1 MNETISKA
9 ILSGLGFASLTRD
22 AIRQTAQHLVKR
34 SKLSE
39 AEGRRLV
46 KDFQKQSARAQK
58 VLEKKVN
65 GAVRKALKHVGLER
79 SGTAAKRATAGTKRT
94 GRRTGRKAAR
104 ASRTSKAR

>member
-1 MNETISKA
+1 MNEMISRA

-39 AEGRRLV
+39 DEGRRLV
-46 KDFQKQSARAQK
+46 KDFQKRSARAQK

-65 GAVRKALKHVGLER
+65 VAVRKALKQVGLER
-79 SGTAAKRATAGTKRT
+79 AGTAAKRAAAGAKR
-94 GRRTGRKAAR
+94 AAR
-104 ASRTSKAR
+104 PTRRKTGRTSKAR